1 MDSVFV
7 NSNITELAE
16 ALKVS
21 DPFKKAVNDCYKLL
35 KIDLDGIFQRLLLL
49 QKQKYAAIKIE
60 TDSCTSTEVKGFD
73 MKCKEYCVLWK
84 TAS

>member
-21 DPFKKAVNDCYKLL
+21 DHFKKAVNDCYKLL
-35 KIDLDGIFQRLLLL
+35 KIDLDGIF
-49 QKQKYAAIKIE
+49 
-60 TDSCTSTEVKGFD
+60 
-73 MKCKEYCVLWK
+73 
-84 TAS
+84 